1 VIPQIKAVIHQK
13 INKAILLKQNL
24 QIRVV
29 IILEVRGATAN
40 RVGRFFPLME
50 MVYPVEM
57 TAAVKTRIGIERSPT
72 RKIRRMMLTRKM
84 SIFTAT
90 LNQLKMKIILT
101 KIEVNLTVT

>member
-24 QIRVV
+24 QIQVV
-29 IILEVRGATAN
+29 IIILEVRGATAN
-40 RVGRFFPLME
+40 QVGRFLPVME

-57 TAAVKTRIGIERSPT
+57 TAAVKTPIGIERRSPT
-72 RKIRRMMLTRKM
+72 RKIRRIMLTRKM

-90 LNQLKMKIILT
+90 LNQSKMKIIHL
-101 KIEVNLTVT
+101 KC

>member
-1 VIPQIKAVIHQK
+1 
-13 INKAILLKQNL
+13 
-24 QIRVV
+24 
-29 IILEVRGATAN
+29 
-40 RVGRFFPLME
+40 ME